1 MTQFRPCID
10 LHQGSVKQIVGS
22 SLTAD
27 EDSLQTNFESEL
39 PAEFFARRYRDDAL
53 TGGHLIQLGNN
64 NEASARAAL
73 KVYPQGLQ
81 IGGGIKANNSSAWLE
96 AGASHVIV
104 TSWLFDKGGNFLP
117 ERLDALV
124 QETGKEH
131 LVIDLSCKSIG
142 KDWVVAMNHWQT
154 QTNLRLEASL
164 LQYLAEHCSEFLVHA
179 ADIEG
184 QCTGIDEALVHFLGK
199 HSPLPV
205 TYAGG
210 ANALEDLDL
219 VEQLSNGRV
228 DLTIGSALD
237 LFGGSQVCY
246 TDCVQWNQNRLS

>member
-10 LHQGSVKQIVGS
+10 LHEGSVKQIIGS

-27 EDSLQTNFESEL
+27 ENSLQTNYESDL

-53 TGGHLIQLGNN
+53 TGGHLIQLGTK

-73 KVYPQGLQ
+73 KAYPHGLQ
-81 IGGGIKANNSSAWLE
+81 IGGGIDASNSSAWLE
-96 AGASHVIV
+96 AGATHVIV
-104 TSWLFDKGGNFLP
+104 TSWLFDKSGNFLQ

-124 QETGKEH
+124 QDTGKER
-131 LVIDLSCKSIG
+131 LVIDLSCKSMG
-142 KDWVVAMNHWQT
+142 EDWVVSMNHWQS

-164 LQYLAEHCSEFLVHA
+164 LQYLAEYCSEFLVHA

-184 QCTGIDEALVHFLGK
+184 KCSGIDEALVHFLGK

-210 ANALEDLDL
+210 ASAIEDLDL

-246 TDCVQWNQNRLS
+246 ADCVQWNQNRLS

>member
-22 SLTAD
+22 SLNAD

-39 PAEFFARRYRDDAL
+39 SAEFFAQRYRDDGL
-53 TGGHLIQLGNN
+53 MGGHLIQLGNN
-64 NEASARAAL
+64 NEVSARAAL
-73 KVYPQGLQ
+73 KAYPQGLQ
-81 IGGGIKANNSSAWLE
+81 IGGGIKANNSSDWLE

-104 TSWLFDKGGNFLP
+104 TSWLFNKGGNFLP

-131 LVIDLSCKSIG
+131 LVIDLSCKSVG
-142 KDWVVAMNHWQT
+142 EDWVVAMNSWQT
-154 QTNLRLEASL
+154 QTNLRLEVSL
-164 LQYLAEHCSEFLVHA
+164 LQYLAEYCSEFLVHA
-179 ADIEG
+179 VDFEG
-184 QCTGIDEALVHFLGK
+184 QCTGIDKALVHFLGK

-246 TDCVQWNQNRLS
+246 ADCVKWNQNRLS